1 MNVYLAGPY
10 AARPTIK
17 AYADELEAI
26 GYKVTA
32 TWLNETHDINDGT
45 TAAATALPD
54 DQVDAHAR
62 QDMRDIDRAD
72 LFIAFTAA
80 RAGVDAQQGSS
91 GGRHVE
97 TGYAIAKA
105 IPVILV
111 GEPENVFHRLATVTA
126 CHDWHDALIEASARL
141 VRQERT
147 QARAEASA

>member
-10 AARPTIK
+10 AARTMIK
-17 AYADELEAI
+17 SYADELEAI

-45 TAAATALPD
+45 TDAAAALPD

-62 QDMRDIDRAD
+62 QDMRDIDAAD
-72 LFIAFTAA
+72 LFIAFTAD
-80 RAGVDAQQGSS
+80 RVGISRSAGAS

-97 TGYAIAKA
+97 TGYAIAKGK
-105 IPVILV
+105 PVILV
-111 GEPENVFHRLATVTA
+111 GNPENVFHRLATVTV
-126 CHDWHDALIEASARL
+126 CLDWHDTLIEAAARL

-147 QARAEASA
+147 RGQVMAG